1 VGEGKGE
8 QARLYLV
15 NGRVQGVGYRYF
27 AMRVAQRLGIRGTVK
42 NLSDGRV
49 EVEAA
54 GTAEAMAAFR
64 AELQHGPEG
73 AVVSEIEEK
82 QPGTDREFG
91 DEFKVEY
98 ER

>member
-1 VGEGKGE
+1 LAERSGE

-15 NGRVQGVGYRYF
+15 SGRVQGVGYRYF
-27 AMRVAQRLGIRGTVK
+27 AMRTAQKLGIRGTVK
-42 NLSDGRV
+42 NLGDGRV
-49 EVEAA
+49 EVAAA
-54 GTAEAMAAFR
+54 GTAESIAAFR

-73 AVVSEIEEK
+73 AQVRSIAEGEL
-82 QPGTDREFG
+82 PTAHDFG